1 MRRRLLKYIDDEIM
15 SGGDNEVEI
24 NQKSELIKLRNKPEM
39 GKFEKSRYF
48 GKLFP

>member
-1 MRRRLLKYIDDEIM
+1 M